1 MDSGRLVFDP
11 SRCGGVLVLASRGDP
26 VLRDGGKKRTR
37 SFFMSSEEVEEECY
51 YDELLPEKKH
61 RLTPEQVD
69 LLERSFEV
77 ENKLE
82 PERKSELA
90 RKLGVQPRQV
100 AVWFQNRRAR
110 WKTKQLENDFDR
122 LKSSYDSLLVDHQS
136 LLKDNDRLRSQ
147 VVLLT
152 DKLQAVESSILR
164 LGDHA
169 PSSGGDLALHAEL
182 KVNDCL
188 SPKSAG
194 SEVLGQKAHKQLI
207 DSSGD
212 SYFPTTYED
221 LACSV
226 GCEEENSCNVLRCAL
241 EHQQPD
247 AGQIVW
253 WDWS

>member
-26 VLRDGGKKRTR
+26 VLRESGKKRAR

-110 WKTKQLENDFDR
+110 WKTKQLEHDFDR

-147 VVLLT
+147 VVHLS
-152 DKLQAVESSILR
+152 DKLQAVESTVLR
-164 LGDHA
+164 LEDNA
-169 PSSGGDLALHAEL
+169 PSGSDDIALPAEL
-182 KVNDCL
+182 KADDCL
-188 SPKSAG
+188 SAKSAG
-194 SEVLGQKAHKQLI
+194 SAVLGEKLI

-212 SYFPTTYED
+212 SYFPANYGN
-221 LACSV
+221 LGYSV
-226 GCEEENSCNVLRCAL
+226 GCVKENDCNFLHGAL

-247 AGQIVW
+247 AGQIGW